1 MKTKTHF
8 FPIMALVFPFAA
20 TGKAQQDIPP
30 GVKYKPAPDP
40 VNAAAKL
47 KLEGALANGAAFPKE
62 LFGENNLIW
71 CGPTLWKF
79 LKPSAD
85 KTLLEAQIL
94 TGNLPLPDGVI
105 VTEGGGMRNEQEKR
119 SFWNRDFATVSL
131 IHVLITLQQTGSCR
145 ASRSQ
150 FCASSSSPGYA

>member
-1 MKTKTHF
+1 MKTKAHF

-79 LKPSAD
+79 LKPQRIRLCS
-85 KTLLEAQIL
+85 KLKYLLG
-94 TGNLPLPDGVI
+94 TYPC
-105 VTEGGGMRNEQEKR
+105 
-119 SFWNRDFATVSL
+119 
-131 IHVLITLQQTGSCR
+131 QT
-145 ASRSQ
+145 A
-150 FCASSSSPGYA
+150 